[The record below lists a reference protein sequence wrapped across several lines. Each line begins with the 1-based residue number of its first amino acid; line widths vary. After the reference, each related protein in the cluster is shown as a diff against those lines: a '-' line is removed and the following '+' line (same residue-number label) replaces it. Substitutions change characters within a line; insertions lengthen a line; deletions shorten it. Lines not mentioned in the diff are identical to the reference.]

1 MATAVAGFVL
11 LGTGLL
17 GLGLVIM
24 TPQPSSW
31 AALSAGVT
39 FIVGAVLLLGSAEQ
53 NS

>member
-1 MATAVAGFVL
+1 MAAAVAAFVL

-24 TPQPSSW
+24 TPHPSSW

-39 FIVGAVLLLGSAEQ
+39 FIVGAVLLLDASEK

>member
-1 MATAVAGFVL
+1 MAAAVAGFVL

-39 FIVGAVLLLGSAEQ
+39 FIVGGVLLLDAAEQ